1 MTDCVLLRLGW
12 PSSKLNPNRSD
23 GRSHWFNA
31 KERKAA
37 KLEGQG
43 EALLRGA
50 KNVRGD
56 KFVLKVTG
64 YPPDNRRRD
73 DDNFL
78 KCLKHHR
85 DGIALAMGVDDSKF
99 RWEFQGFERAGSSG
113 VLIEVVGE

>member
-1 MTDCVLLRLGW
+1 MTDSVLLRLGW

-23 GRSHWFNA
+23 GRSHWYNA

-37 KLEGQG
+37 KQEGYG

-50 KNVRGD
+50 KNVKGD
-56 KFVLKVTG
+56 RFILKVTA

-78 KCLKHHR
+78 KQMKNFR
-85 DGIALAMGVDDSKF
+85 DGIALAMGVDDSRF
-99 RWEFQGFERAGSSG
+99 RWEFEGFERAGSAG
-113 VLIEVVGE
+113 VLIELTGE